1 MTKARIAAISV
12 LLWAVGGIAQTPA
25 PAFEV
30 ASVKPSKAP
39 AGHSGWHSRTGYV
52 VLQNQTLKQLVQIAY
67 HVKANQ
73 VSGGPKWCDSDRF
86 DIEAKSDGPAND
98 AQLLTM
104 LQTLLA
110 DRFQLAF
117 HRETALFPGFALVVA
132 KSGFKIRP
140 VDAGEGERS
149 NSNRGHYTAERVSM
163 AKFAE
168 TLSRILR
175 SPVVD
180 RTGTTGVFSFQ
191 LEWTPDNAD
200 APAPDGTTPDM
211 SNSGPSLYTVLQER
225 LGVKLEAQKVS
236 AEVLVIDRAEKP
248 TEN

>member
-1 MTKARIAAISV
+1 MTAVRIAAMGV
-12 LLWAVGGIAQTPA
+12 LLIAGMGLTQIPA
-25 PAFEV
+25 PAFEA
-30 ASVKPSKAP
+30 ASIKPSKAP
-39 AGHSGWHSRTGYV
+39 EGHSSWHSRTGYLV
-52 VLQNQTLKQLVQIAY
+52 IQNQTLKQLIQIAY

-73 VSGGPKWCDSDRF
+73 VSGGLKWYDSDRF
-86 DIEAKSDGPAND
+86 DIEAKSEGPAD
-98 AQLLTM
+98 DPQLMTM

-132 KSGFKIRP
+132 KNGMKVRP
-140 VDAGEGERS
+140 VDAGGGSRS
-149 NSNRGHYTAERVSM
+149 NSNRGRITAERLSM

-180 RTGTTGVFSFQ
+180 RTATAGVFSFQ

-200 APAPDGTTPDM
+200 AATPDGTPPDI
-211 SNSGPSLYTVLQER
+211 SNSGPSLFTALPER
-225 LGVKLEAQKVS
+225 LGLRLEAQKVS
-236 AEVLVIDRAEKP
+236 DEVLVIDRAGKP